1 MRSTRSTSALGLIPT
16 NVSHSA
22 THRAIKGHRT
32 HGSQTALSFLSGG
45 YTPSSPHRIPRAA
58 EEPLDL
64 IQSAPVVGVGL
75 LADDDS
81 HSSHGSHALLGS
93 MNSPQKAWGRGRGC
107 CDNSEALAGLRSV
120 LSCACNKQ
128 LHVSTAD
135 LQSLSCGLVSHALH
149 ACKVAEMLV
158 LGM

>member
-32 HGSQTALSFLSGG
+32 HGSQTALSFLTGG
-45 YTPSSPHRIPRAA
+45 YIPNSPHRIPRAA

-64 IQSAPVVGVGL
+64 VQSAPVVGAGL

-81 HSSHGSHALLGS
+81 HSPHGKGHSQHGSHVLLGS
-93 MNSPQKAWGRGRGC
+93 MNSPQKAWGRGRGP
-107 CDNSEALAGLRSV
+107 CDNSEALAGLRCV

-135 LQSLSCGLVSHALH
+135 LQSLSFCL
-149 ACKVAEMLV
+149 
-158 LGM
+158 

>member
-16 NVSHSA
+16 SFSHSA
-22 THRAIKGHRT
+22 AHRAIKGHRT

-45 YTPSSPHRIPRAA
+45 YTPSSPHRSLPRAA
-58 EEPLDL
+58 EQPLDL
-64 IQSAPVVGVGL
+64 TQSAPVVGAGL
-75 LADDDS
+75 LADDDC
-81 HSSHGSHALLGS
+81 HSSHGNGHSQHGSHVLLGS

-135 LQSLSCGLVSHALH
+135 LRSLSFWL
-149 ACKVAEMLV
+149 
-158 LGM
+158 